1 MDSVSRCSDLSAPS
15 KRIMAINFESARNHL
30 ETLVFARVAQL
41 APQYSH
47 VARSEDHLVD
57 AACLAL
63 NMLKPRYIRH
73 SIDMMFHISN
83 ADRAKEAAAVD
94 SAVAEAFKI
103 LEAGRRKEAR

>member
-1 MDSVSRCSDLSAPS
+1 MVKKWRIVSV
-15 KRIMAINFESARNHL
+15 NFESARNHQ
-30 ETLVFARVAQL
+30 ETLVFDRVTQL
-41 APQYSH
+41 ARNYPRL
-47 VARSEDHLVD
+47 AWSEDMLVD
-57 AACLAL
+57 VACLAL

-94 SAVAEAFKI
+94 SAVAEAFNI